1 MSIQFCVY
9 LQLSKKCP
17 EESISYV
24 SMTDQQ
30 YEKMDQIYHLRQTI
44 RSISIQVKL
53 HKHTFI
59 YNITNQKK
67 TCQTFGVPLCQKII
81 RPLFYWIIFHIHAI
95 HGLTVENCTVVRNNM
110 MSYFSFFLI
119 EEIGEQMDT
128 IFIKA
133 LTLQERI

>member
-30 YEKMDQIYHLRQTI
+30 YEKMDQIYHLRQMI
-44 RSISIQVKL
+44 RSISIQGKL

-59 YNITNQKK
+59 YSITDQKK
-67 TCQTFGVPLCQKII
+67 TFQTFGVLLFQEII
-81 RPLFYWIIFHIHAI
+81 KPLFY
-95 HGLTVENCTVVRNNM
+95 LD
-110 MSYFSFFLI
+110 YFSYSRHPWTHGRKWYSCKKKCDVIFLI
-119 EEIGEQMDT
+119 FCNRRNGGIDGHN
-128 IFIKA
+128 FIKA
-133 LTLQERI
+133 LTL

>member
-30 YEKMDQIYHLRQTI
+30 YEKMDQIYHLRQMI
-44 RSISIQVKL
+44 RSISIQRKL

-59 YNITNQKK
+59 YSITNQ
-67 TCQTFGVPLCQKII
+67 TCQTFSILLCQKII
-81 RPLFYWIIFHIHAI
+81 KPLFYWIIFHIHAI
-95 HGLTVENCTVVRNNM
+95 HGLTVENSTVVRNNV
-110 MSYFSFFLI
+110 MSYFSFFVI
-119 EEIGEQMDT
+119 EEMGEQMDT
-128 IFIKA
+128 ISINA